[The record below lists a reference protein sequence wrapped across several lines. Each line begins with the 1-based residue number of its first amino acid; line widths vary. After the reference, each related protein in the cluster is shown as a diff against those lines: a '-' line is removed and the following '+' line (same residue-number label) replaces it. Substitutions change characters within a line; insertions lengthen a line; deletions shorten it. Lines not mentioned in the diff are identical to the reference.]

1 MASSLVPSHSASSLN
16 KGVDHVGLI
25 RRGLPAVKKYVK
37 SNKSLISQE
46 DGDKQTLL
54 HVAAT
59 EGDLETLTWLL
70 KHAKPV
76 DLKKRDKTGWTPLHA
91 AGYTGKLELYEAL
104 LRKGASPN
112 AQNAHLTSPFVY
124 LCRYVPISIPLLL
137 SHRLAL
143 SFEVT

>member
-1 MASSLVPSHSASSLN
+1 MASLLVPSSSAGSLN
-16 KGVDHVGLI
+16 RGVDHAALL
-25 RRGLPAVKKYVK
+25 RRGLAAVKKHVK

-59 EGDLETLTWLL
+59 ESDLETLNWLL

-124 LCRYVPISIPLLL
+124 LCRYV
-137 SHRLAL
+137 
-143 SFEVT
+143 SFHVLHSW